1 MQSVLDP
8 TVLYTDHSR
17 DVVEHDV
24 DVVSDLWTMDDRD
37 VYRGSRDTSYS
48 HANVYWLYTE
58 DLERTGLVEH
68 SLSDHADFR
77 ILWFNENP
85 FAMLLQEEAPAL
97 DFAIT
102 GDPDGPLGKPP
113 VGRNDSLS
121 LEKIE
126 EWSPSFI
133 IAYVVEGFPS
143 SDERWIYRDQKIN
156 LPREP
161 KSSRI
166 DTAYGDDP
174 PEGFRHCSTRA
185 LAIAECVAVT
195 RLGRSRS
202 VECQFFF
209 RR

>member
-1 MQSVLDP
+1 MKFREILRRARRRWFLLLALGSLVFFASSYFSEETLGGYQFFTREDGTLLLD
-8 TVLYTDHSR
+8 LRNIEQKGNHIC
-17 DVVEHDV
+17 
-24 DVVSDLWTMDDRD
+24 L
-37 VYRGSRDTSYS
+37 GSWNS
-48 HANVYWLYTE
+48 A
-58 DLERTGLVEH
+58 
-68 SLSDHADFR
+68 
-77 ILWFNENP
+77 
-85 FAMLLQEEAPAL
+85 
-97 DFAIT
+97 AIT

-161 KSSRI
+161 QSSRI

>member
-1 MQSVLDP
+1 MKFREILRRAKRRWFLLLALGSLVFFASSYFFEENLGGYQFFTHEDGTLLLD
-8 TVLYTDHSR
+8 LRNIEQKGNHIC
-17 DVVEHDV
+17 
-24 DVVSDLWTMDDRD
+24 L
-37 VYRGSRDTSYS
+37 GSWNS
-48 HANVYWLYTE
+48 A
-58 DLERTGLVEH
+58 
-68 SLSDHADFR
+68 
-77 ILWFNENP
+77 
-85 FAMLLQEEAPAL
+85 
-97 DFAIT
+97 AIT
-102 GDPDGPLGKPP
+102 GDPDGPFGKPP

-143 SDERWIYRDQKIN
+143 SDERWIYRDQKIH

-161 KSSRI
+161 QSSRI

-174 PEGFRHCSTRA
+174 PEGFRYCSERA

-195 RLGRSRS
+195 RPPRS